1 MSEIITLYA
10 FGAIPGIPGE
20 HAPGVYE
27 VDWEQRTLTPVVAP
41 QLELVVKGPAAGTIT
56 ISGTNMVTGE
66 QVQETI
72 PVTVAPPPEPVQPE
86 Q

>member
-10 FGAIPGIPGE
+10 LGSIPGIPGE

-41 QLELVVKGPAAGTIT
+41 PVDLTAEVAQLQEEVQSLE
-56 ISGTNMVTGE
+56 E
-66 QVQETI
+66 QKQG
-72 PVTVAPPPEPVQPE
+72 
-86 Q
+86 